1 MSDLSAT
8 LNIPEYEPEASD
20 VPTDNQHVD
29 AGGNPETEAGPEPV
43 AAPTLNLDEVGD
55 HTVELNVAG
64 ETRTVSVKEAVS
76 DLAQKGAYFT
86 QEMQALRETE
96 RENAAAIQFYKA
108 FERDPGRMTRLMAT
122 EQGLELGNTAQAEPE
137 YQTPEEQKI
146 AELETQLAQ
155 VSQRQSRS
163 EQQRKL
169 DDELAGLEAKYG
181 ELDRDAL
188 LAHAMDNNIIGNLD
202 AAYAHMNADKIA
214 VGREAEAAQANRQA
228 VIEEKRA
235 TQVVS
240 RSQSA
245 ASGSQQDVVATP
257 STFAESYL
265 LASEGTV
272 LTDDQLI
279 PDFISRT

>member
-8 LNIPEYEPEASD
+8 LSIPSYEPESSD
-20 VPTDNQHVD
+20 VPGDTQQVD

-55 HTVELNVAG
+55 HVVELNVGG
-64 ETRTVSVKEAVS
+64 ETKTVSVKEAVS

-86 QEMQALRETE
+86 QEMQALRDTE
-96 RENAAAIQFYKA
+96 RENATAIQFYKA
-108 FERDPGRMTRLMAT
+108 FERDPDRMTRLVAT
-122 EQGLELGNTAQAEPE
+122 ERGLDLGSTAPAEPE

-146 AELETQLAQ
+146 AELESQLAQ

-169 DDELAGLEAKYG
+169 DDDLARLEGKYG

-188 LAHAMDNNIIGNLD
+188 LAHAMDHNIVGNLD
-202 AAYAHMNADKIA
+202 AAYAHMHADKI
-214 VGREAEAAQANRQA
+214 VKGREAEAAQANRQA
-228 VIEEKRA
+228 VIDEKRS
-235 TQVVS
+235 TQAVS

-245 ASGSQQDVVATP
+245 ASGSQQEVVAAP
-257 STFAESYL
+257 SSFAESYL
-265 LASEGTV
+265 LASEGTA
-272 LTDDQLI
+272 LTDDQLM
-279 PDFISRT
+279 PDFITRA